1 MIHRG
6 GVTCNSVTHVVTGPS
21 LLAKNCIYI
30 LAKKKNIYIYI
41 YTKLT
46 CLDHP
51 DKNIDYP
58 NLKIIKILVQ

>member
-1 MIHRG
+1 MIHRS

-21 LLAKNCIYI
+21 LLAKNYIYI
-30 LAKKKNIYIYI
+30 LAKNIYIYI

-46 CLDHP
+46 CLDHL